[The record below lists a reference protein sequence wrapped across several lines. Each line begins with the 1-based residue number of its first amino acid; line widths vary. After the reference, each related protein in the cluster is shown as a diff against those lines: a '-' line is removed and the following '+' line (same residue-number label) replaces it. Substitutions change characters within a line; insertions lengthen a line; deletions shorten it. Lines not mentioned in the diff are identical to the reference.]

1 MQLERDTLA
10 RMAIRLGRAYSQSWA
25 KAITKD
31 QRWDWET
38 CKNAIESSPAQRVP
52 TLTEDP
58 SIRHNHSS
66 TEWVFDDRRAQVEFY
81 DRTANAYI
89 GVVKCSTNAFG
100 EPVIVVRV
108 ESPHRMVDGQ
118 LWRFDKAITSLSCD
132 KWKPLYSLPP
142 LSVIW
147 SVLGAP
153 PACPVTFYYMLS
165 ETGPTIDIAGF
176 PIGAD
181 QRDAYVAFDRA
192 FQRFKEQ
199 GGMTRWERAV
209 APRGGSNG

>member
-25 KAITKD
+25 KAIGKD

-38 CKNAIESSPAQRVP
+38 CKKAIESSPAQRVP
-52 TLTEDP
+52 MLTEDP

-81 DRTANAYI
+81 DRLARAYI
-89 GVVKCSTNAFG
+89 GVAACNVDAFG
-100 EPVIVVRV
+100 EPVLVVRV
-108 ESPHRMVDGQ
+108 ESPQRMVDGQ

-147 SVLGAP
+147 SVLGSP
-153 PACPVTFYYMLS
+153 PACPVTFYYRLS
-165 ETGPTIDIAGF
+165 VTGPTIDLAGF
-176 PIGAD
+176 PIGEA
-181 QRDAYVAFDRA
+181 QRDAYATFDRA

-199 GGMTRWERAV
+199 GGMTKWERAV
-209 APRGGSNG
+209 APRGGGNG

>member
-1 MQLERDTLA
+1 MQIERDTMA

-38 CKNAIESSPAQRVP
+38 CKASIAASTAQRVP

-66 TEWVFDDRRAQVEFY
+66 TEWTFDDRRAQVEFY
-81 DRTANAYI
+81 DRAANAYI
-89 GVVKCSTNAFG
+89 GIAACSIDAHG
-100 EPVIVVRV
+100 DPVLVVRV

-118 LWRFDKAITSLSCD
+118 IWRFDRAITSLSCD
-132 KWKPLYSLPP
+132 RWKPLYSLPP

-153 PACPVTFYYMLS
+153 PSCPVTFYYRIGS
-165 ETGPTIDIAGF
+165 TGPTIDIVGF
-176 PIGAD
+176 PIGEA
-181 QRDAYVAFDRA
+181 QRDAYAAFDRS

-199 GGMTRWERAV
+199 GGMTKWERAV
-209 APRGGSNG
+209 APRGASNG